1 MKRLYRR
8 KEDGIASTVGT
19 IFALMIF
26 TALLSI
32 FMTQVVPVQMKGN
45 EAQHDMQVISQFS
58 YIRSMMDLLALTKN
72 TNYTA
77 YIPIKLGAEGITLFV
92 SPTYGQLAVLPTGNE
107 SNCLLSI
114 HFPDVAGNEIYAN
127 SSGSIQMFIPNR
139 YYIPEIISLENGAV
153 SRYNFQANNTT
164 FVIEPNIKFSLSEGR
179 VIISAVL
186 NVLYGTSLTVSGT
199 ETRNLGIT
207 YVGSASYVYT
217 PKDSV
222 NITVRSEYTYGNM
235 HLNFTKFW
243 LDYINNTL
251 QSSLGSN
258 VRVEPNGNTTL
269 QIYNVARVNVNFIY
283 YEVEIGA

>member
-26 TALLSI
+26 TALLSM

-92 SPTYGQLAVLPTGNE
+92 SPTYGQLAVFPTGNE
-107 SNCLLSI
+107 SNFLLSI